1 MDTQQNILFV
11 SNGSYF
17 LYENNSS
24 KEEIENGQLNN
35 LKSISSENAIAYI
48 DGEHFNL
55 IPQSIFDESSIDNY
69 LALTSTE
76 LKGTTPVSNKIDQID
91 STILWTLNE
100 NIKKTI
106 IVKSPGIDFRHLLEV
121 FINEPVGQT
130 IYPEIKIRIT
140 KDTVYILCYLKGKLQ
155 LANRFIIT
163 GEDDIIYYTLLC
175 TEHVQINKEITRCSI
190 KGFADNNLTEKINK
204 FFRKENIHIN
214 ENYSFQSFIS

>member
-69 LALTSTE
+69 LELTSTE
-76 LKGTTPVSNKIDQID
+76 LKGTTPISNKIDQID

-106 IVKSPGIDFRHLLEV
+106 K
-121 FINEPVGQT
+121 N
-130 IYPEIKIRIT
+130 IKKFLFLSSKT
-140 KDTVYILCYLKGKLQ
+140 HQKL
-155 LANRFIIT
+155 
-163 GEDDIIYYTLLC
+163 
-175 TEHVQINKEITRCSI
+175 
-190 KGFADNNLTEKINK
+190 
-204 FFRKENIHIN
+204 
-214 ENYSFQSFIS
+214 